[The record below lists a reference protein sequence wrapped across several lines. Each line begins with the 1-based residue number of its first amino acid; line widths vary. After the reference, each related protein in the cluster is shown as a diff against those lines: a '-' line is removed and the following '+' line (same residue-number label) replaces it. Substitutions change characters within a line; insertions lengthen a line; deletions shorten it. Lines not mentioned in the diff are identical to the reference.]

1 MKTYSPKPEH
11 IERRWYVVDAS
22 GQVLGRLA
30 SEVATLLRGKHKPM
44 FAPHMDTGD
53 HVIVINADKVELT
66 GNKTTQ
72 KVAYRHSGYP
82 GGITGVRYDTLLADR
97 PIAAV
102 EKAVRGMLPKNRL
115 GRQMIKKLHVVAGP
129 EHPHQAQQP
138 VALTVGERPAW
149 DGLPVPAPKPA
160 PVAKAA
166 PVVEEAPKD
175 APAKRSTAKKP
186 KAEPA
191 ETAEV
196 VEAEAVEAPVAEVV
210 EAPETGTEPTDTDT
224 TEE

>member
-1 MKTYSPKPEH
+1 MSTHIPKIAEGD
-11 IERRWYVVDAS
+11 RRWYVIDAR
-22 GQVLGRLA
+22 GQVLGKLA
-30 SEVATLLRGKHKPM
+30 STAAQLLSGKRKAVYTP
-44 FAPHMDTGD
+44 FLDTGD

-66 GNKTTQ
+66 GNKATQ

-160 PVAKAA
+160 PVAKAV

-175 APAKRSTAKKP
+175 APAKRSAAKKP

-191 ETAEV
+191 ESAEVVEAEV
-196 VEAEAVEAPVAEVV
+196 VEAEAVEAP
-210 EAPETGTEPTDTDT
+210 ETGTEPIDTDT